1 MEHKVAVI
9 TGVLTSLAVCGGFI
23 FWASSAYAKVSD
35 IPAMKAEA
43 KAQDKRINEI
53 HGMTCKIIG
62 SLGLDGDGC

>member
-1 MEHKVAVI
+1 MEHKAGI
-9 TGVLTSLAVCGGFI
+9 IAAVLTSLAICGGFI
-23 FWASSAYAKVSD
+23 MWASSAYAKVSD
-35 IPAMKAEA
+35 IPAMKREA